1 MMLFSECSG
10 NCCVCA
16 CGSFCLAGHGDDDYS
31 PAQKEQVIERLNKNK
46 YPLYRDEM
54 IKYLIDKFGY
64 EYIGEVS

>member
-1 MMLFSECSG
+1 MLFSECSG

-16 CGSFCLAGHGDDDYS
+16 CGSVCLAGHGDDDYFT
-31 PAQKEQVIERLNKNK
+31 AQKEQVVERLNKNK

-64 EYIGEVS
+64 EYIDEVN